1 MSKEQRQLIAFWS
14 FFFSLKIWRY
24 SCLVF
29 VFFLKKIFH
38 SHHVFEK
45 QWSITRPL
53 FILPSEGLV
62 MTILSFSYG
71 NGYQTGCGIFIDNV
85 ASALRAAVATSIISY
100 PTRSLNN
107 CWLYKVYL
115 LLVFL
120 FRIFILD
127 FLFFCFFFPDYILNT
142 TSTLKTYTPA
152 RLFPVWLLH
161 LNFRR
166 ALQIFICSQC

>member
-71 NGYQTGCGIFIDNV
+71 NGYQTGCGIFIDNA

-120 FRIFILD
+120 FRIFILHCFF
-127 FLFFCFFFPDYILNT
+127 FLFFFSWLHIKYNIYAQNLHARKALPSLTFTFEFSSCSPD
-142 TSTLKTYTPA
+142 
-152 RLFPVWLLH
+152 FH
-161 LNFRR
+161 L
-166 ALQIFICSQC
+166 